1 MTEQDERL
9 VPEDDGELHD
19 GGAGPADGG
28 QADDDETGG
37 EG

>member
-9 VPEDDGELHD
+9 AQPEDGELHD
-19 GGAGPADGG
+19 GGAGPAEP
-28 QADDDETGG
+28 ADPDTEIGG

>member
-9 VPEDDGELHD
+9 LPPGDDGELGD
-19 GGAGPADGG
+19 QGAGPAD
-28 QADDDETGG
+28 DDEQPETGG